1 MWLIDEVT
9 RFEPQGGPKGIGYL
23 EAAAHVPVD
32 AWFYSGHFL
41 NDSCMPGTLMADA
54 AVQCLSFLMAAM
66 GMTVKHD
73 GWRFEP
79 VTEEAFKFV
88 CRGQVIPDRA
98 HELRYE
104 VFVTEIVD
112 GPEPTVFATLLCTSD
127 GLKVFHCPR
136 FGLKLV
142 PDWPL
147 STRQQ
152 WLDGAEPPRILRED
166 GDVRGDFT
174 AIMACAW
181 DRPSIPFGS
190 GYAPFDGKGR
200 VPRLPGPPY
209 LFISRINEVSGPAW
223 KGETGIT
230 VTAEYDVPPDAWYFA
245 ENDRPTMPFC
255 VLGETLLQP
264 CGWLA
269 SYTGFA
275 LSGTAY
281 FRNLDGS
288 DSVQSIEVTPD
299 IGTLTTKATLT
310 RVVRLGAL
318 TLVFFAVE
326 CKAGDR
332 LVAVMSTSFGFFGET
347 ELAQQ
352 AGLPANPEAKARLTE
367 PFDREHRPPHRTG
380 RILRRAASAAG
391 REAPHDRRGHR
402 LLAGR
407 GRRAGAHPHP
417 AGDQSAFL
425 VLQGALLRRSGAA
438 RHARTRGAAPGGE
451 VLPDPFRR
459 GAKPAG
465 AAFRADRAR
474 RGARSGSIAAR
485 SCRGTRRW

>member
-1 MWLIDEVT
+1 
-9 RFEPQGGPKGIGYL
+9 
-23 EAAAHVPVD
+23 
-32 AWFYSGHFL
+32 
-41 NDSCMPGTLMADA
+41 
-54 AVQCLSFLMAAM
+54 MAAM

-209 LFISRINEVSGPAW
+209 LFISRITEVSGPAW

-310 RVVRLGAL
+310 RVVRLGPL

-332 LVAVMSTSFGFFGET
+332 LVAVMSTSFGFFGEA

-352 AGLPANPEAKARLTE
+352 AGLPANAEAKARLTE
-367 PFDREHRPPHRTG
+367 PSTVRSTSAPDRPSSSPG
-380 RILRRAASAAG
+380 RFG
-391 REAPHDRRGHR
+391 C
-402 LLAGR
+402 
-407 GRRAGAHPHP
+407 
-417 AGDQSAFL
+417 
-425 VLQGALLRRSGAA
+425 
-438 RHARTRGAAPGGE
+438 
-451 VLPDPFRR
+451 
-459 GAKPAG
+459 
-465 AAFRADRAR
+465 RAR
-474 RGARSGSIAAR
+474 SSA
-485 SCRGTRRW
+485 